1 MPGTAAGKRPGGCLQ
16 RVKPLAN
23 DYTLK
28 IPIDKEKC
36 EDKSAGRAVH
46 NSIAM
51 SPRMTPTEIT
61 TKNKKRNIEKIRRLH
76 VEVVFGII
84 AGLF

>member
-1 MPGTAAGKRPGGCLQ
+1 M
-16 RVKPLAN
+16 
-23 DYTLK
+23 
-28 IPIDKEKC
+28 
-36 EDKSAGRAVH
+36 H

-51 SPRMTPTEIT
+51 SPRTTPTEIT

-84 AGLF
+84 VGLF